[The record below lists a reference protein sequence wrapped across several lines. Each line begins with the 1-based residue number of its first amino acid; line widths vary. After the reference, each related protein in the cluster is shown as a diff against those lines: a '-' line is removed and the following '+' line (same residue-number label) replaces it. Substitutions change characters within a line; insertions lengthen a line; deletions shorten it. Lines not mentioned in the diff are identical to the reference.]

1 MTNKGGRLTGS
12 RQQKKRYVV
21 YEINGEK
28 KEKIGKYK
36 TFKEMASDLNLTE
49 DQCQN
54 LYYSRTKK
62 LNGRY
67 KIKKLDI

>member
-1 MTNKGGRLTGS
+1 MNKGGRPNGS
-12 RQQKKRYVV
+12 IQQKKRYVV

-54 LYYSRTKK
+54 LYYGRTKK
-62 LNGRY
+62 LRNMY
-67 KIKKLDI
+67 KIKKIDF